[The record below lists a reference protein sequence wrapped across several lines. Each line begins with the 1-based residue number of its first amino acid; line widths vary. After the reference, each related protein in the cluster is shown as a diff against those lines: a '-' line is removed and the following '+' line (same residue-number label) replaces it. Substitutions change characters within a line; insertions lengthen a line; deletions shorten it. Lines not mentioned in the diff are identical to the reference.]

1 MKRDYNRM
9 QKEALDNRIRMKMN
23 EGNRTLYSEKERK
36 RFSMTDQGKRCMMLC
51 IFMVAA
57 LILSILLV
65 ADVTEQ
71 NYSIAFTAKYAIT
84 RMRDLVDLL
93 SGNKPESQIHY
104 FMFQFFSAVLAGV
117 ALSVAGVC
125 FQGVFQNPMASPTML
140 GVQSGGTLGGTVYV
154 MFFYTPMLSTILAAG
169 SANAYELYAAE
180 YHSMSLFQKFGQ
192 YFFTLGGCIVVVFIV
207 MLMAKIAGRGRISTV
222 PLMVGGTIFSSC
234 VANIVN
240 LLQYYLS
247 ATGANDTI
255 TETVQSLQSGTF
267 EPIWVPFLLISFM
280 ITALVPLI
288 FAMAGTNKLNV
299 LTFGEEEARA
309 MGISVRN
316 TRVYYV
322 IVSTLLTASVIAF
335 VGNINFVGLIV
346 PHFARMVVGND
357 FKYLVPASAFMGG
370 IFMLLAWDVSYM
382 IGFAVNTGMIVSMA
396 GSAIFMVFMI
406 RYRRQGHADWA

>member
-9 QKEALDNRIRMKMN
+9 QKEALDNRIRMKMT
-23 EGNRTLYSEKERK
+23 EGQGTLYSKKEQE
-36 RFSMTDQGKRCMMLC
+36 RFSMTQAGKRCLILA

-57 LILSILLV
+57 LILSILLM

-71 NYSIAFTAKYAIT
+71 DYSIAFTAHYAIR
-84 RMRDLVDLL
+84 RMKDLVDLF
-93 SGNKPESQIHY
+93 SGNHVQTAIDRY
-104 FMFQFFSAVLAGV
+104 MYQFFSAVLAGV

-125 FQGVFQNPMASPTML
+125 FQAVFQNPMASPTML

-154 MFFYTPMLSTILAAG
+154 MFFYTPMLSSILAAG
-169 SANAYELYAAE
+169 SADAYELYATE
-180 YHSMSLFQKFGQ
+180 YHAMTLFQKFGQ
-192 YFFTLGGCIVVVFIV
+192 YFFTLGGCIVVVIIV
-207 MLMAKIAGRGRISTV
+207 LIMAKIAGRGRISTV

-247 ATGANDTI
+247 VSGADETI
-255 TETVQSLQSGTF
+255 TETVQSLQTGTF
-267 EPIWVPFLLISFM
+267 EPIQQPFLMLSFL
-280 ITALVPLI
+280 ITAFVPLI

-299 LTFGEEEARA
+299 FTFGDEEARA

-316 TRVYYV
+316 TRIYYV
-322 IVSTLLTASVIAF
+322 VVSTLLTASVIAF
-335 VGNINFVGLIV
+335 AGNINFLGLIV
-346 PHFARMVVGND
+346 PHFARIFVGND

-370 IFMLLAWDVSYM
+370 IFMLLSWDVSYM
-382 IGFAVNTGMIVSMA
+382 TGFALNTGMIVSMA
-396 GSAIFMVFMI
+396 GSAIFIVFMI